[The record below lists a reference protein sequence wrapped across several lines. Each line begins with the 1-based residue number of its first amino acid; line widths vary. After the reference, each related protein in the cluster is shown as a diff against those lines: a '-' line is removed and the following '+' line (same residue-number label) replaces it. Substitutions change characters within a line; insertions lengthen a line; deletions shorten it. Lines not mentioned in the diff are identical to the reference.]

1 MSHGLPRDQRHAVDP
16 PVDTAAAAARPD
28 GAADRDGADELQAGR
43 TTPHPRRAP
52 DDAPRPSRPGAHAA
66 PTALTGGSLG
76 VNELL
81 LANILENNE
90 EVVYVKDLE
99 SRYLRA
105 SLGCARQHGRTP
117 EEMIGLNDF
126 DLYAEAYAWTTYH
139 DEQGVMRTGQPIVQQ
154 KVRERWHDRPDSWV
168 SLSTFPLRD
177 GTGHVVG
184 LYGISRDIT
193 SLVRAEQEM
202 ALMADATEAANA
214 ELRRVESQL
223 RAVLD
228 ASTDAI
234 AKYDLELRYQY
245 INPAGEQSRGTTL
258 EQLIGRTD
266 REIGMSDTSLAL
278 WEEALRRVLRT
289 GEPDEVE
296 FSVPGPDDT
305 EAWFHTTVSPDRD
318 SSGAVVGV
326 LTSTRDIT
334 AMKQAEAA
342 LAHQAMHDSV
352 TGLANRYLLMD
363 RLGRAVRRAG
373 RRGARLALCFVDVD
387 HFKEVNDTYG
397 HDVGDRVLQEISAR
411 LTSVTRPRDVVARLG
426 GDEFVILREGVTDD
440 EDVRR
445 LADTVVRVLAEPV
458 VDGPLSLRVSASVG
472 VVLSADPRTTAS
484 ELLRDADAAM
494 YRAKEGGRN
503 RFRVSGDDAA
513 GEVSSAALVEDL
525 RRALDEGEFRLVY
538 QPLLSLVDQQVL
550 GFEALLRWDH
560 PERGILG
567 PREFIAFA
575 ERRGLMTGIGGWV
588 LRAACA
594 QLAQWDRLTDD
605 DAEPL
610 TIAVNVTVR
619 QLRAEGFVEQVSAA
633 LAENGLHPSQ
643 LRIEVPERALLNEG
657 AELTEVL
664 TALGDVGVQLAVD
677 DFGASFAALA
687 RLPRIPVSVVKLERF
702 ADLVE
707 HPDLAPAVIEVAH
720 GLGMSVVGAGIES
733 SVQLRRLHALACD
746 DGQGFLLGRPLDLPD
761 VERLIAADNAARRA
775 RAFARQL
782 GPR

>member
-1 MSHGLPRDQRHAVDP
+1 AAAPST
-16 PVDTAAAAARPD
+16 TAASATATLD
-28 GAADRDGADELQAGR
+28 V
-43 TTPHPRRAP
+43 
-52 DDAPRPSRPGAHAA
+52 DA
-66 PTALTGGSLG
+66 LLV
-76 VNELL
+76 VNLL
-81 LANILENNE
+81 ESDE
-90 EVVYVKDLE
+90 EVVYVKDRE
-99 SRYLRA
+99 NRYLRA

-117 EEMIGLNDF
+117 EEMVGLDDF
-126 DLYAEAYAWTTYH
+126 DLYAEAYAAASYD
-139 DEQGVMRTGQPIVQQ
+139 DEQRVMRTGRPIVQQ

-168 SLSTFPLRD
+168 SVSTFPLRD
-177 GTGHVVG
+177 AAGEVVG
-184 LYGISRDIT
+184 VYGISRDIT

-234 AKYDLELRYQY
+234 AKYDRELRYQY
-245 INPAGEQSRGTTL
+245 INPAGEQSRGTSL
-258 EQLIGRTD
+258 EELIGRTD
-266 REIGMSDTSLAL
+266 REIGMGDTSLAL

-289 GEPDEVE
+289 GEPDEIE
-296 FSVPGPDDT
+296 FSVPGTDDGA

-318 SSGAVVGV
+318 STGAVVGV

-334 AMKQAEAA
+334 ATKQAEAA

-363 RLGRAVRRAG
+363 RLGRAVRRTG

-387 HFKEVNDTYG
+387 HFKEINDTYG
-397 HDVGDRVLQEISAR
+397 HDVGDRVLTELSAR
-411 LTSVTRPRDVVARLG
+411 LTSVTRARDLVARLG

-440 EDVRR
+440 DDVRR
-445 LADTVVRVLAEPV
+445 LAETVVRVLAEPV

-503 RFRVSGDDAA
+503 RFRVSGDDAE
-513 GEVSSAALVEDL
+513 GEVSSATLVADL
-525 RRALDEGEFRLVY
+525 RRALDDGEFRLVY

-560 PERGILG
+560 PERGTLG
-567 PREFIAFA
+567 PRDFIAFA
-575 ERRGLMTGIGGWV
+575 ERRGLMAGIGGWV

-594 QLAQWDRLTDD
+594 QLARWGRDVDD
-605 DAEPL
+605 DADPL

-619 QLRAEGFVEQVSAA
+619 QLRADGFVEQVAA
-633 LAENGLHPSQ
+633 VLAENDLLPSQ
-643 LRIEVPERALLNEG
+643 LRLEVPERALLNEG
-657 AELTEVL
+657 AELAEVL
-664 TALGDVGVQLAVD
+664 SALDGIGVQLAVD
-677 DFGASFAALA
+677 DFGSSFAALA
-687 RLPRIPVSVVKLERF
+687 LLPRIPVSVVKLGRF
-702 ADLVE
+702 AELTD
-707 HPDLAPAVIEVAH
+707 HPDLAAAVIEVAH

-761 VERLIAADNAARRA
+761 VERLLAADDAARRA
-775 RAFARQL
+775 RAFARRL